1 MIWVQ
6 KGVIMPDTNSTKIK
20 KIKVNNTS
28 YDVWDSDAV
37 HPSDALNET
46 EIQSIW
52 DTGEISAT

>member
-1 MIWVQ
+1 
-6 KGVIMPDTNSTKIK
+6 MPDTNSTSTKIK

-28 YDVWDSDAV
+28 YDVCDSDAV
-37 HPSDALNET
+37 HSSDALNDT

>member
-1 MIWVQ
+1 
-6 KGVIMPDTNSTKIK
+6 MPDTNSTSTKIK

-28 YDVWDSDAV
+28 YDVCDSDAV

-52 DTGEISAT
+52 DTSKISTT